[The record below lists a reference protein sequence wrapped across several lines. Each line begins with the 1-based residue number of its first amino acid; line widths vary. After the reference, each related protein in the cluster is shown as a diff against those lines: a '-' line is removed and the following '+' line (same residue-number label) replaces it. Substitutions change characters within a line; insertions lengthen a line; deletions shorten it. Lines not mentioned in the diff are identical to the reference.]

1 MIRGTV
7 DLTAQADDAGGVAKV
22 EFFAGGTPV
31 GTATSAPYTVS
42 WDTTAVPDRTL
53 GIDARI
59 TDRAGNV
66 TVTTARMVTVANDSP
81 VDTTPPSVVLTSP
94 APDDVLNG
102 QVTCGAEASDDDAI
116 SYVQFAVDAQLVATT
131 SSAPWE
137 VTLDSST
144 LPDGPATI
152 TATAVDRTGERRHVG
167 PRHRHGA
174 NLASDVTPPV
184 STAAC
189 GGTACPTTWV
199 ASGQSV
205 RLAALDS
212 GSGVDVIRYTT
223 DGSEPTISHG
233 TTYDSPLSIGS
244 SATVRYRGYDRA
256 GNAEEV
262 HTLELQVDTVA
273 PFPGGHH
280 GAGRG
285 SSRHRHRGDHHV
297 RRRRCRRRAR
307 EVLDR
312 RVQELGSRTSAPAMA
327 LGHPHRRRGFA
338 HPPGRGARCGRQLP
352 QIPRGHRD
360 RDALIEAGPPAAPP
374 RTRDPACRVSATRR
388 VPT

>member
-1 MIRGTV
+1 MS
-7 DLTAQADDAGGVAKV
+7 
-22 EFFAGGTPV
+22 
-31 GTATSAPYTVS
+31 TAT
-42 WDTTAVPDRTL
+42 
-53 GIDARI
+53 
-59 TDRAGNV
+59 
-66 TVTTARMVTVANDSP
+66 
-81 VDTTPPSVVLTSP
+81 
-94 APDDVLNG
+94 
-102 QVTCGAEASDDDAI
+102 
-116 SYVQFAVDAQLVATT
+116 
-131 SSAPWE
+131 
-137 VTLDSST
+137 
-144 LPDGPATI
+144 
-152 TATAVDRTGERRHVG
+152 
-167 PRHRHGA
+167 
-174 NLASDVTPPV
+174 
-184 STAAC
+184 C

-199 ASGQSV
+199 ASGQNV

-244 SATVRYRGYDRA
+244 SATVRYRAYDRA

-273 PFPGGHH
+273 PSRAVITAPVA
-280 GAGRG
+280 GATVTGTTAITTSVADDVG
-285 SSRHRHRGDHHV
+285 VV
-297 RRRRCRRRAR
+297 R
-307 EVLDR
+307 VKFWIDG
-312 RVQELGSRTSAPAMA
+312 VQVGSRTSAPAMA

-388 VPT
+388 VLT